1 MLAAVLRLFALLALV
16 VMPLGMTAA
25 PVAAAPGADAI
36 AAPQAGHCDDH
47 QQPADSPVKAKAHC
61 AGCAALVPP
70 LASPQI
76 AELRPQA
83 PTHIRLSYFGTA
95 FEPEIATPP
104 PKFA

>member
-1 MLAAVLRLFALLALV
+1 MLAAALRLLALLALV

-25 PVAAAPGADAI
+25 PVAAAPTADAVE
-36 AAPQAGHCDDH
+36 APQAGHCDDH

-61 AGCAALVPP
+61 AGCAALAAPM
-70 LASPQI
+70 AS
-76 AELRPQA
+76 AEVTELRPQA

-104 PKFA
+104 PKSA